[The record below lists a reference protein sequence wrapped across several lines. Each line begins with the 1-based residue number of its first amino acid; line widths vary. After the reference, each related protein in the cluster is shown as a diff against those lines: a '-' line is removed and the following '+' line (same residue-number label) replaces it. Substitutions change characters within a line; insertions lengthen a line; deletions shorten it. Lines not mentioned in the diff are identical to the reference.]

1 MHAALNF
8 SQQIRAPAV
17 QHTRRA
23 VNNSRYR
30 TITRAAAMEITVR
43 IRFPVLRDL
52 FCQEMIVSL
61 DSHLHALCTYPTV
74 LH

>member
-1 MHAALNF
+1 MPSATQLRATYTMHAALNF

-23 VNNSRYR
+23 VHNSRYR

-43 IRFPVLRDL
+43 IRLPVLSDL
-52 FCQEMIVSL
+52 VCPEIS
-61 DSHLHALCTYPTV
+61 SA
-74 LH
+74 